1 MRCNY
6 VGIRKMLFKYHK
18 RQLLEAFGWKMISSE
33 DWGIRR
39 RSLIEAGNRGEE
51 KAKGNWRDLEWRVL
65 IPFPALLCTSLNE
78 SCWKNS
84 LKHPIF
90 AFRHP
95 QSSYQSRKLR
105 ECQSSETLN
114 CSLNIAWG
122 WSGTN
127 HQKQNL
133 SSLCDQCCCP
143 SQQASSL
150 SNIVFQSLKQF
161 CSLRIVIGGVS
172 PLFL

>member
-1 MRCNY
+1 MRCNC

-18 RQLLEAFGWKMISSE
+18 RQLLEAFGWKIISSE
-33 DWGIRR
+33 DWGIRWH
-39 RSLIEAGNRGEE
+39 SLMEAGNRGEE

-114 CSLNIAWG
+114 CSWNIAWG
-122 WSGTN
+122 WSETN

-150 SNIVFQSLKQF
+150 SNMVCFNHWSSFVHLK
-161 CSLRIVIGGVS
+161 SS
-172 PLFL
+172 